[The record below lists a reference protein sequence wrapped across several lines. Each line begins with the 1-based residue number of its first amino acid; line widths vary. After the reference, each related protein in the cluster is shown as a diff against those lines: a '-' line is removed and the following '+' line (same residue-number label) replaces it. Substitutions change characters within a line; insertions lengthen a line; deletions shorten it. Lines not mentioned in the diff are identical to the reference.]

1 MLCFSLLHK
10 EPEVV
15 NIFEGL
21 TDEEVLA
28 AAVGKTGTACVT
40 SNRRVFFIDTMGEE
54 MAVESFGVLRAAPGV
69 KATSLA
75 IIEPEYTPSHEIE
88 LLIGTSDYSIFMH
101 DKLESIDQNLQQQ
114 LMTPVLKMAVA
125 PKGNY
130 VACYLENGYVNVFS
144 TDFTNQ
150 ILEYSTQGEGAD
162 QICWC
167 GEDAVVIYK
176 EGKSVTL
183 IGPNGDWH
191 EYKIIIL
198 IFILFYFI
206 LFIE

>member
-1 MLCFSLLHK
+1 MI
-10 EPEVV
+10 

-21 TDEEVLA
+21 TDEEILA

-54 MAVESFGVLRAAPGV
+54 LVVEAYAILRSAPSV
-69 KATSLA
+69 KATSIA
-75 IIEPEYTPSHEIE
+75 IIEPEYTTSHEIE
-88 LLIGTSDYSIFMH
+88 LLIGTNDDSIFIH

-114 LMTPVLKMAVA
+114 IETPVMKMAVA
-125 PKGNY
+125 PKGNF
-130 VACYLENGYVNVFS
+130 VACYMENGKVNVFS

-150 ILEYSTQGEGAD
+150 ILDYSTQGEGAD

-176 EGKSVTL
+176 EGKDVTL
-183 IGPNGDWH
+183 IGPSGDWH
-191 EYKIIIL
+191 TYINIL
-198 IFILFYFI
+198 LPI
-206 LFIE
+206 